1 MKKNKKKRSAKVP
14 FRRILLLALA
24 IYLSALVIPFLSH
37 KEVSDAFR
45 RQFEKRAFYND
56 TPGAERVAHIPDNT
70 DALLLRLRMIEEAQD
85 EIILSTFDFNADRSG
100 REVMSSL
107 LHAAERGVSVR
118 VIVDGA
124 SGFLDMRKNPWF
136 QALAS
141 HENVSIRIYNPIH
154 FGKPW
159 KLQAR
164 LHDKY
169 LIIDNSMYVLGGRNT
184 TNLFLGDYS
193 SAQNID
199 WELFVYEDRDSGDSS
214 LSQLSSYFEEVWT
227 LPDSREFTCPAMTE
241 EIQECLLELKDIY
254 NGLKETYPQSYE
266 PWDWKK
272 FTMETNRISL
282 LCNPVTPDNKEPW
295 MWYALNQLMKQG
307 KHVKVYTPYIICGKE
322 MYQDL
327 TALTKQ
333 GTSVEMLTNDVASG
347 ANPWGCTD
355 YLNQK
360 KKIHK
365 TGVKVYE
372 FMGAHSSH
380 TKAVLI
386 DDRMSIVGSYN
397 FDMRSTY
404 QDTEL
409 MLSVDSEELNAFLQK
424 EFARDKT
431 YSKTMT
437 EDGTY
442 QQGEN
447 YVPKELSFGKKLFY
461 GVLRIVVMPIRRF
474 L

>member
-1 MKKNKKKRSAKVP
+1 MDKRKKNPSSKVP
-14 FRRILLLALA
+14 FRRILLLALL
-24 IYLSALVIPFLSH
+24 IYLSALVIPYVPH
-37 KEVSDAFR
+37 KEVSEIFR
-45 RQFEKRAFYND
+45 KHFENRAFYSD
-56 TPGAERVAHIPDNT
+56 TPGTERVAHIPDNT
-70 DALLLRLRMIEEAQD
+70 DALRFRLRMIEDAQN
-85 EIILSTFDFNADRSG
+85 EIVLSTFDFNADRSG
-100 REVMSSL
+100 KEMMSAL
-107 LHAAERGVSVR
+107 LHAADRGVSVR

-124 SGFLDMRKNPWF
+124 NGFLDLRKNPWF
-136 QALAS
+136 QAFVN
-141 HENVSIRIYNPIH
+141 HENVAIRIYNPIH

-169 LIIDNSMYVLGGRNT
+169 LIIDKSMYLLGGRNT

-199 WELFVYEDRDSGDSS
+199 WELFVYEDTYTKDSS
-214 LSQLSSYFEEVWT
+214 LEQLFTYFENIWA
-227 LPDSREFTCPAMTE
+227 LPDNQEYTCPKLTE
-241 EIQECLLELKDIY
+241 EVAECLQELTDLYPK
-254 NGLKETYPQSYE
+254 LKESYPQSYE
-266 PWDWKK
+266 PWDWKSL
-272 FTMETNRISL
+272 TMETNRISL
-282 LCNPVTPDNKEPW
+282 LCNPNMPANKEPW
-295 MWYALNQLMKQG
+295 MWYSLNQLMKQG
-307 KHVKVYTPYIICGKE
+307 KDIKVYTPYIICGKE

-327 TALTKQ
+327 TALTEQ
-333 GTSVEMLTNDVASG
+333 GISIEMLTNDVASG

-355 YLNQK
+355 YLNHK

-365 TGVKVYE
+365 TGIKVYE

-380 TKAVLI
+380 TKAVFI

-409 MLSVDSEELNAFLQK
+409 MLAVDSKELNALLQK
-424 EFARDKT
+424 EFERDKT
-431 YSKTMT
+431 YSKTMA
-437 EDGTY
+437 EDGNY
-442 QQGEN
+442 QLGEN
-447 YVPKELSFGKKLFY
+447 YVPKEMSFGKKLFY